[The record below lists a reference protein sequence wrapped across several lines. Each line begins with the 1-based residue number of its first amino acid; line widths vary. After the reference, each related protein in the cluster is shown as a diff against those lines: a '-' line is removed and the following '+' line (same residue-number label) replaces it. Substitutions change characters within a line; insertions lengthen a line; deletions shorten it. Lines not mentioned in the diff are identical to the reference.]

1 MFPLTSLSS
10 KTRSKRPCFSAEN
23 YIEDEFDG
31 QGKKA
36 VISVVFGRRKAN
48 DQGGI
53 TLEMKKTLISALVI
67 LIACALAMGG
77 CQAEKSEL
85 ELTFTNWTSP
95 TSPPGRATAKWIEMV
110 ETRTNGQVKVKAL
123 YSGTLLTGK
132 NTIEGIL
139 RGVGDV
145 GMNVS
150 SFRPERFPML
160 ALLNY
165 PHPYKHTMVPIRI
178 AWDMY
183 NKFDPPEFK
192 GVRVVSFSNNGLGE
206 NGCGFYGKF
215 PVTSVADL
223 KGKEIRAT
231 GTGVPALERLG
242 ASPVFLPVSEIYEAL
257 EKNIIKG
264 IYASFEIIQPFK
276 FNEVIDYITPFPAP
290 GALMFT
296 IVNEER
302 FNSWPDHVKKVIE
315 DMKMEHSEWAGNFAH
330 EAAQGGL
337 SFALESGVEKT
348 TLSLEERE
356 QMMRMLEPMR
366 DEWLE
371 ETQAKGLPA
380 QAWLDEFDRLL
391 EKYNAQY

>member
-1 MFPLTSLSS
+1 VIF
-10 KTRSKRPCFSAEN
+10 
-23 YIEDEFDG
+23 G
-31 QGKKA
+31 Q
-36 VISVVFGRRKAN
+36 RETN
-48 DQGGI
+48 DKGGI
-53 TLEMKKTLISALVI
+53 TIKMKKALISALVI
-67 LIACALAMGG
+67 PIACAFAMGG
-77 CQAEKSEL
+77 CQAEESEL
-85 ELTFTNWTSP
+85 ELNFTNWTSP

-110 ETRTNGQVKVKAL
+110 ETRTNDQVKVKAL
-123 YSGTLLTGK
+123 YSATLLTGK

-139 RGVGDV
+139 RGVADV

-192 GVRVVSFSNNGLGE
+192 GVKVISFSNNGLGE

-215 PVTSVADL
+215 PVTGMADL

-231 GTGVPALERLG
+231 GTGVPALEKLG

-257 EKNIIKG
+257 QKNIIKG
-264 IYASFEIIQPFK
+264 IYATFEIIQPFK
-276 FNEVIDYITPFPAP
+276 FNEVIDYIAPFPAP

-330 EAAQGGL
+330 EAAQSGL
-337 SFALESGVEKT
+337 FFALESGVEKT
-348 TLSLEERE
+348 TIPLEERE
-356 QMMRMLEPMR
+356 RMMRILEPMR
-366 DEWLE
+366 DEWLK
-371 ETQAKGLPA
+371 ETLAKGLPA

>member
-1 MFPLTSLSS
+1 M
-10 KTRSKRPCFSAEN
+10 
-23 YIEDEFDG
+23 
-31 QGKKA
+31 KKILIPGL
-36 VISVVFGRRKAN
+36 VISFFLAL
-48 DQGGI
+48 GI
-53 TLEMKKTLISALVI
+53 
-67 LIACALAMGG
+67 GG
-77 CQAEKSEL
+77 CQAKKSEL

-110 ETRTNGQVKVKAL
+110 ETRTKGQVKVKAL
-123 YSGTLLTGK
+123 YSATLLTGK

-139 RGVGDV
+139 RGVADV

-183 NKFDPPEFK
+183 DKFDPPEFK
-192 GVRVVSFSNNGLGE
+192 GVKVISFSNNGMGE

-215 PVTSVADL
+215 PVNGMADL

-242 ASPVFLPVSEIYEAL
+242 AAPVFLPVSEIYEAL
-257 EKNIIKG
+257 QKNIIKG

-276 FNEVIDYITPFPAP
+276 FNEVIDYIAPFPAP

-302 FNSWPDHVKKVIE
+302 FNSWPEHVRQVIE
-315 DMKMEHSEWAGNFAH
+315 EMKMEHSEWAGNFAH
-330 EAAQGGL
+330 DAAQGGL
-337 SFALESGVEKT
+337 SFALESEVKMTTISAEEK
-348 TLSLEERE
+348 E
-356 QMMRMLEPMR
+356 QMMRILEPMR
-366 DEWLE
+366 NEWLK

-380 QAWLDEFDRLL
+380 QEWLDEFDRLL
-391 EKYNAQY
+391 AKYNSQY

>member
-1 MFPLTSLSS
+1 
-10 KTRSKRPCFSAEN
+10 
-23 YIEDEFDG
+23 
-31 QGKKA
+31 
-36 VISVVFGRRKAN
+36 
-48 DQGGI
+48 
-53 TLEMKKTLISALVI
+53 MKKVLIPALMI
-67 LIACALAMGG
+67 QITFAIWG
-77 CQAEKSEL
+77 CQTEKSEF

-95 TSPPGRATAKWIEMV
+95 TSPPGRATAKWVEMM
-110 ETRTNGQVKVKAL
+110 ESRTNGQVKVKVL
-123 YSGTLLTGK
+123 YSATLLTGK

-139 RGVGDV
+139 RGVADV

-183 NKFDPPEFK
+183 EKFDPPEFK
-192 GVRVVSFSNNGLGE
+192 GVRVISFSNNGLGE

-215 PVTSVADL
+215 PVTVMMDL

-242 ASPVFLPVSEIYEAL
+242 AAPVFLPVSEIYEAL
-257 EKNIIKG
+257 QKNIIKG

-276 FNEVIDYITPFPAP
+276 FNEVIDYIAPFPAP

-296 IVNEER
+296 IVNEKR
-302 FNSWPDHVKKVIE
+302 FNAWPEHVKKVIE

-330 EAAQGGL
+330 DAAQGGL
-337 SFALESGVEKT
+337 SFALDSGVKMT
-348 TLSLEERE
+348 TLSAEEKE
-356 QMMRMLEPMR
+356 QMMRILKPMR
-366 DEWLE
+366 DEWLK
-371 ETQAKGLPA
+371 ETQERGLPA
-380 QAWLDEFDRLL
+380 QEWLDEFDRLL
-391 EKYNAQY
+391 EKYNAEY

>member
-1 MFPLTSLSS
+1 
-10 KTRSKRPCFSAEN
+10 
-23 YIEDEFDG
+23 
-31 QGKKA
+31 
-36 VISVVFGRRKAN
+36 
-48 DQGGI
+48 
-53 TLEMKKTLISALVI
+53 MKKVLIPALMI
-67 LIACALAMGG
+67 LILCACTFRG

-95 TSPPGRATAKWIEMV
+95 TSPPGRATAKWVEMV
-110 ETRTNGQVKVKAL
+110 ETRTDGQVKVKAL
-123 YSGTLLTGK
+123 YSATLLTGK

-139 RGVGDV
+139 RGVADV

-183 NKFDPPEFK
+183 NTFDPPEFK
-192 GVRVVSFSNNGLGE
+192 GVKVISFSNNGLGE

-215 PVTSVADL
+215 PVTIMADL

-231 GTGVPALERLG
+231 GTGVPALEKLG

-257 EKNIIKG
+257 QKNIIKG

-302 FNSWPDHVKKVIE
+302 FHSWPEQVRKVIE
-315 DMKMEHSEWAGNFAH
+315 DIKMEHSEWAGNFAH
-330 EAAQGGL
+330 EASQGGL
-337 SFALESGVEKT
+337 SFALQNGVKMT

-356 QMMRMLEPMR
+356 KMMRILEPMR
-366 DEWLE
+366 DEWLK